1 MDIEVRSDKENLL
14 FGRREVECIFRGSY
28 GHFSRIDAVQALSK
42 KIKTT
47 HQKVFVISI
56 HGQSGSRDAEG
67 LFYIYDDENNA
78 KKDIPDYILTR
89 NKPNASKPE
98 KSETSS
104 KADEAEKAKP
114 ITDEEVKSPVVEAGK
129 PSEQKSE
136 TKLAT
141 ESPKVLNDEKAKFAG
156 KTRKTT

>member
-129 PSEQKSE
+129 PLDKKSVPP
-136 TKLAT
+136 TK
-141 ESPKVLNDEKAKFAG
+141 KKM
-156 KTRKTT
+156 KTTKNPEKTLHQNEKEK